1 MYARS
6 KSALAAALIALSL
19 ALPTLALADDA
30 KPDYEI
36 KTKAIEASLTIAAE
50 LKAYPG
56 LADSLLA
63 EGKREL
69 AKWRAQADK
78 DRKEMPDVF
87 RDGHR
92 YSYSRDYTQRSAI
105 GNYISI
111 VRGDYYDGGGAH
123 PNSAANTI
131 LWDTAAKK
139 PISVR
144 PFFKETAD
152 NGPTLQAVAKAIRAA
167 LAVEK
172 QSRDIEIKDPDTDS
186 DLARVQAKLLEIG
199 ALALAPS
206 TEAGKSAGLI
216 VYFSPYAVGSYAEGP
231 YTVFVPFKEFAQY
244 LSPTGT
250 ALFGGER
257 PPDDEKND

>member
-1 MYARS
+1 MRAPG
-6 KSALAAALIALSL
+6 KSAIGALIALSL
-19 ALPTLALADDA
+19 CLPALAAADDE

-36 KTKAIEASLTIAAE
+36 KTKTIEASLTIAAE

-56 LADSLLA
+56 LADTLLA
-63 EGKREL
+63 EGKREV
-69 AKWRAQADK
+69 AKWRAQADR

-87 RDGHR
+87 RDGRH
-92 YSYSRDYTQRSAI
+92 YSYERNYTQRSAI
-105 GNYISI
+105 GKYVSI

-123 PNSAANTI
+123 PNSVTNTI

-152 NGPTLQAVAKAIRAA
+152 NGPTLNALAKAIRAA

-172 QSRDIEIKDPDTDS
+172 KSRDIEIQDPDTDN

-206 TEAGKSAGLI
+206 TETGKSAGLI

-231 YTVFVPFKEFAQY
+231 YTVFVPFEDFAQY
-244 LSPTGT
+244 LSPVGA